1 MRFFAGKP
9 TLQPGQKL
17 MTSTL
22 SFTAVTASGQ
32 AYEIDFPLHPQTRSA
47 VGVSDLMTALLET
60 ISQTLAGRRDL
71 SDGDV
76 LQALAMTLAIRA
88 RMLSATPESTASLIE
103 DLFGTAYA
111 AARATPS
118 YVAGRA

>member
-1 MRFFAGKP
+1 
-9 TLQPGQKL
+9 

-22 SFTAVTASGQ
+22 GFTAVTASGQ

-76 LQALAMTLAIRA
+76 LQAFAMTLAIRA
-88 RMLSATPESTASLIE
+88 RMLSATPESTTSLIE

-111 AARATPS
+111 AARAAPS

>member
-1 MRFFAGKP
+1 
-9 TLQPGQKL
+9 

-22 SFTAVTASGQ
+22 GFTAVTASGQ
-32 AYEIDFPLHPQTRSA
+32 AFEIDFPLHPQTRSA
-47 VGVSDLMTALLET
+47 EGVSDLMTALLET

-103 DLFGTAYA
+103 DLFDTAYA
-111 AARATPS
+111 AARAATP